1 MSMSEQQ
8 KAQGSV
14 RGRRRVVILG
24 AVVVLAVVVAVL
36 ALALGRDDGD
46 AGAGA
51 VPSTSATLDAGPS
64 PSGATQDE
72 TDEPEAPAEEAT
84 PGPAAVTT
92 NGEATVDQYG
102 RLTQAPSDFSD
113 APAPAAGVAVKV
125 SQVEKVDGEAR
136 LPGEVGGPSLRFT
149 VTIDNDS
156 PAALDLRT
164 VVVNAFYGADRTP
177 AIALLGPGTEQFPTL
192 EAGDPHKAWWC
203 STCRPTSVTSS
214 AWRSTWGWGRRSSSS
229 RAPSPDLSR
238 IHPRRREFT
247 RPEGIPL
254 RVADLS
260 IAPTPISWRAPVEL

>member
-92 NGEATVDQYG
+92 DGEATVDQYG

-177 AIALLGPGTEQFPTL
+177 AIALLGPGTEQFPPSL
-192 EAGDPHKAWWC
+192 EAGG
-203 STCRPTSVTSS
+203 S
-214 AWRSTWGWGRRSSSS
+214 AQGVVVFNV
-229 RAPSPDLSR
+229 PPDERDLVRVEVDLGVGSE
-238 IHPRRREFT
+238 IVVF
-247 RPEGIPL
+247 EGA
-254 RVADLS
+254 VS
-260 IAPTPISWRAPVEL
+260 